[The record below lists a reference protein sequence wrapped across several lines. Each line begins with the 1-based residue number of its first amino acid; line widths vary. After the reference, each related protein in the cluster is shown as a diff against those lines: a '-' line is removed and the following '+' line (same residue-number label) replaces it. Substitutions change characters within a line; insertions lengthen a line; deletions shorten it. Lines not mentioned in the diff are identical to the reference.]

1 MAYETLQI
9 ERREKVA
16 LVTLNRPPYN
26 PLNPNLYRELFRAC
40 EELERDRGVKVVVFT
55 GAGKAFSTGLDV
67 KEVEGKSS
75 VEMREIVDLAR
86 LAYCGVEGLSRPT
99 IAAINGMALGGG
111 LELALCCDFRF
122 ASEEATFGQPE
133 INLGIAPGGGG
144 TQRLPRL
151 IGPSKAKELLFT
163 GETIGAQRALEL
175 GLVDR
180 VFPPG
185 ELMEQ
190 TIAFAQKMA
199 QKPLVAL
206 QALKTAVERGLEMSL
221 DAALVFE
228 GECFLMAYT
237 SEDGRE
243 GLRAFTERRKP
254 DFKDR

>member
-1 MAYETLQI
+1 
-9 ERREKVA
+9 
-16 LVTLNRPPYN
+16 
-26 PLNPNLYRELFRAC
+26 
-40 EELERDRGVKVVVFT
+40 
-55 GAGKAFSTGLDV
+55 
-67 KEVEGKSS
+67 

-175 GLVDR
+175 G
-180 VFPPG
+180 P
-185 ELMEQ
+185 
-190 TIAFAQKMA
+190 QKMA